1 MAKATPVDP
10 LESAEYGLQGLIVT
24 MTAPGDI
31 INGTIYIKAARIAA
45 IIPQDEPVPDEFS
58 NYKVYKTKGTIFPG
72 LIELHNHLSYN
83 CLPLWNVP
91 KLYSNRNQWSG
102 IPEYQ
107 QRISFPMNIL
117 GKTPGYVEAIVRYV
131 ECKCLAGGVTTSQGI
146 MLFSNAGI
154 KKYYRGVVRNVE
166 DTDDADLPEV
176 DAHIP
181 DIAARD
187 TERFFKQLQKSSCLL
202 LHLSEGTNAS
212 ARKHF
217 EDLKFNDNNW
227 AITPALTGIHCVAL
241 TKDDFAIMKQKGASM
256 VWSPFS
262 NLLLYGKT
270 ADIKSAKSSGITIA
284 LGSDWSPSG
293 SKNLLGELKIAK
305 LYSDENGQLFSNYEL
320 VAMAT
325 KNAAHIIKW
334 DKELGT
340 LEKGKRADLLV
351 IGKQDEADPYSTLL
365 HASEKSVSLVVI
377 NGAPRYGDTKLMSK
391 FNGTIEK
398 KKIGNKTKIFNLQQ
412 ASANPVTGKLKL
424 ADAESTLKKG
434 LTNIKKLATRT
445 PPLRGVMDKK
455 GNRFLLPLKAIAAA
469 EPEWVLVLDHNE
481 DEGEALRTHFDA
493 SGKPGIAF
501 KKIAPMDV
509 KPEVLIPI
517 QLDALTVA
525 GDKGF
530 FKKVEEQQNLPDYIK
545 TRLKKMYSDL

>member
-1 MAKATPVDP
+1 M
-10 LESAEYGLQGLIVT
+10 
-24 MTAPGDI
+24 
-31 INGTIYIKAARIAA
+31 
-45 IIPQDEPVPDEFS
+45 
-58 NYKVYKTKGTIFPG
+58 
-72 LIELHNHLSYN
+72 
-83 CLPLWNVP
+83 
-91 KLYSNRNQWSG
+91 
-102 IPEYQ
+102 
-107 QRISFPMNIL
+107 
-117 GKTPGYVEAIVRYV
+117 
-131 ECKCLAGGVTTSQGI
+131 
-146 MLFSNAGI
+146 
-154 KKYYRGVVRNVE
+154 
-166 DTDDADLPEV
+166 
-176 DAHIP
+176 
-181 DIAARD
+181 
-187 TERFFKQLQKSSCLL
+187 
-202 LHLSEGTNAS
+202 
-212 ARKHF
+212 
-217 EDLKFNDNNW
+217 
-227 AITPALTGIHCVAL
+227 
-241 TKDDFAIMKQKGASM
+241 
-256 VWSPFS
+256 
-262 NLLLYGKT
+262 YGKT

-398 KKIGNKTKIFNLQQ
+398 KKICNKTKIFNLQQ

-525 GDKGF
+525 GDKEF

>member
-241 TKDDFAIMKQKGASM
+241 TKEDFTIMKQKGASM

-270 ADIKSAKSSGITIA
+270 ADIKSAKTSGITIA

>member
-241 TKDDFAIMKQKGASM
+241 TKEDFTIMKQKGASM